1 MAINA
6 SQISNLGTIEQLR
19 GQFNNLVT
27 DVSALE
33 SGNITFSAIAATSA
47 SIGTLDI
54 TGAFTIA
61 SLSPTSI
68 DIRGS
73 SITFEGSVDDANETT
88 LTVINPTADRTIT
101 IPDNTG
107 TIALTTD
114 LGFTNST
121 LFVFPTASG
130 DDTDLAGGETPFDA
144 TATDAFGIATSSNL
158 YDMSEPKGSTS
169 TQDIGSDSGI

>member
-6 SQISNLGTIEQLR
+6 TQISNLGTIEQLR

-27 DVSALE
+27 DVASLE
-33 SGNITFSAIAATSA
+33 SGNINFSSLAASTA
-47 SIGTLDI
+47 SIGSLDI
-54 TGAFTIA
+54 TGTLSIA
-61 SLSPTSI
+61 AISPTSI
-68 DIRGS
+68 DVRGS
-73 SITFEGSVDDANETT
+73 NITFEGATDDTFETT
-88 LTVINPTADRTIT
+88 LTVTDPTADRTIT
-101 IPDNTG
+101 LPDNSG
-107 TIALTTD
+107 TVAFTTD

-158 YDMSEPKGSTS
+158 YDMAEPKGSTS

>member
-33 SGNITFSAIAATSA
+33 SGNINFSAIAATSA

-54 TGAFTIA
+54 TGTFTIA
-61 SLSPTSI
+61 SLSQTSI

-88 LTVINPTADRTIT
+88 LTVTNPTADRTIT

-121 LFVFPTASG
+121 LFVLPLLFSNTAKC
-130 DDTDLAGGETPFDA
+130 
-144 TATDAFGIATSSNL
+144 I
-158 YDMSEPKGSTS
+158 
-169 TQDIGSDSGI
+169 